1 MFFVQKVDVIANA
14 VNEIIKNTKEYL
26 QPNPTIRARMN
37 MMSISTKIQVR
48 YIYIYINKHIRQY
61 MNKIKKF
68 YCN

>member
-48 YIYIYINKHIRQY
+48 YIYIYI
-61 MNKIKKF
+61 
-68 YCN
+68 